1 MNSVLRVRNSPIAV
15 FMNMD
20 LNTRHPIEE
29 LADEF
34 VGRFRRG
41 ELPSIEDY
49 CKRFPNQADEIREL
63 FPALVLMEQHRPV
76 VKRTSSA
83 PHTPMLEQIGDYRI
97 VREIARGG
105 MGIVYEAEQRSLGR
119 RVALKILTLTSSSN

>member
-1 MNSVLRVRNSPIAV
+1 MNA
-15 FMNMD
+15 D

-41 ELPSIEDY
+41 ELPSLEEF
-49 CKRFPNQADEIREL
+49 CRRFPDQADEIREL

-76 VKRTSSA
+76 MERASIAPATSM
-83 PHTPMLEQIGDYRI
+83 PEQIGDYRI

-105 MGIVYEAEQRSLGR
+105 MGIVYEAEQQSLGR
-119 RVALKILTLTSSSN
+119 RVALKV